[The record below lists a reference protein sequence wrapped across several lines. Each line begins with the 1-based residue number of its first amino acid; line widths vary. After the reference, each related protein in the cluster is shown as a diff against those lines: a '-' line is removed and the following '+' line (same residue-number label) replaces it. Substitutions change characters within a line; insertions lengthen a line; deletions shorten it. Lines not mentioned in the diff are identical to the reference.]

1 MVLKLEFI
9 HKLLASLSIALGGDV
24 AVKANIW
31 AHEENAFK
39 HDRHLKSVLKSS
51 PLEKPKQSVNII

>member
-39 HDRHLKSVLKSS
+39 YYRYLKSVLHSS
-51 PLEKPKQSVNII
+51 PLEKPKNTVNII